1 MACYANYSLIEL
13 ITLLDARKIPITCP
27 LNKRCIIQ
35 MIHDKKIAIPMV
47 KTIKK
52 SEWHYEQVR
61 YGDIVIC
68 VHGCEKPTVDFL
80 DGDTIRMENGEE
92 YFILLQEY
100 RHDDDKKYDTA
111 IVLLTNTKT
120 KEMIEIGG
128 DEFVEM
134 LDNKDIT
141 IVLNHSRVYRGLMK
155 K

>member
-1 MACYANYSLIEL
+1 
-13 ITLLDARKIPITCP
+13 
-27 LNKRCIIQ
+27 
-35 MIHDKKIAIPMV
+35 MV

-68 VHGCEKPTVDFL
+68 AHGCEKPTVDFL